1 MANELI
7 LTAEVAKLEVKKG
20 TRVFNKY
27 AAIEDGA
34 AALLAGPFY
43 PLLHVQSLITCP
55 EDN

>member
-27 AAIEDGA
+27 AAIEDGV
-34 AALLAGPFY
+34 LVN
-43 PLLHVQSLITCP
+43 HVPGVTFPCV
-55 EDN
+55 